1 MKIDF
6 EFETQY
12 GVYRDALHFPDD
24 QPIPSETEIEL
35 MKKERV
41 DNWIAFIEN
50 PPPPPPMPSEP
61 EAN

>member
-12 GVYRDALHFPDD
+12 GVYQDALHFPDD